1 MAPRPTYIGRFAPTP
16 SGPLHLGSLLAA
28 TASWLDARSHGG
40 RWRLRI
46 DDLDAPRLDSHAE
59 AAILRTLE
67 AHGLAWDGQVARQSD
82 HVDRYQAALA
92 ALADDCFGCACTR
105 RQLRGVDRY
114 PGTCRELGLPLAGNA
129 VRLRVEEGVEA
140 AFTDRV
146 QGPCRERLAETAG
159 DIAIWR
165 RDGLPAYPL
174 AVVVDDAAIGVTDVV
189 RGADLLANTPRQV
202 HLAGRLGL
210 AAPTYAH
217 VPVVVD
223 AAGLKLSKHTA
234 ATAIDD
240 GYARQNLA
248 TVLALLGF
256 DVPPAADV
264 AAMLDWARGD
274 WRMEALPRSEAL
286 PGFVALS

>member
-16 SGPLHLGSLLAA
+16 SGLLHLGSLLAA

-46 DDLDAPRLDSHAE
+46 DDLDAPRLDPHAE
-59 AAILRTLE
+59 AAILSTLE
-67 AHGLAWDGQVARQSD
+67 AHGLAWDGPVARQSD
-82 HVDRYQAALA
+82 HVERYQAALA
-92 ALADDCFGCACTR
+92 ALAEDCFGCACTR
-105 RQLRGVDRY
+105 RQLRGVARY
-114 PGTCRELGLPLAGNA
+114 PGTCRDLGLPLAGNA
-129 VRLRVEEGVEA
+129 VRLRVDDDAEA
-140 AFTDRV
+140 DFADRV
-146 QGPCRERLAETAG
+146 QGRCRERLAETAG

-174 AVVVDDAAIGVTDVV
+174 AVVVDDAAMGVTDVV

-256 DVPPAADV
+256 DVPPGADV
-264 AAMLDWARGD
+264 AAMLSWAKGG

-286 PGFVALS
+286 PGFAALS

>member
-1 MAPRPTYIGRFAPTP
+1 MGQRPTYVGRFAPTP

-40 RWRLRI
+40 RWLLRI
-46 DDLDAPRLDSHAE
+46 DDLDAPRLDPRAE
-59 AAILRTLE
+59 VAILSTLE
-67 AHGLAWDGQVARQSD
+67 AHGLAWDGPVARQSD

-92 ALADDCFGCACTR
+92 ALADDSFGCACTR
-105 RQLRGVDRY
+105 RQLRGVARY
-114 PGTCRELGLPLAGNA
+114 PGMCRDLGLPLAGNA

-140 AFTDRV
+140 AFADRV
-146 QGPCRERLAETAG
+146 QGQRRERLAETAG
-159 DIAIWR
+159 DIAIRR

-174 AVVVDDAAIGVTDVV
+174 AVVVDDAAMGVTSVV
-189 RGADLLANTPRQV
+189 RGADLLANTPRQI
-202 HLAGRLGL
+202 HIAQRLGL
-210 AAPTYAH
+210 AVPAYAH

-240 GYARQNLA
+240 GHARQNLA

-256 DVPPAADV
+256 DAPPAMDV
-264 AAMLDWARGD
+264 AELLAWAQRR
-274 WRMEALPRSEAL
+274 WCAEALPRSEAL

>member
-1 MAPRPTYIGRFAPTP
+1 MTPRPTYIGRFAPTP

-40 RWRLRI
+40 HWRLRI
-46 DDLDAPRLDSHAE
+46 DDLDAPRLDPHAE
-59 AAILRTLE
+59 AAILSTLE
-67 AHGLAWDGQVARQSD
+67 AHGLAWDGPVARQSD
-82 HVDRYQAALA
+82 HVERYQAALA

-105 RQLRGVDRY
+105 RQLRGVARY
-114 PGTCRELGLPLAGNA
+114 PGTCRDLGLPLAGNA

-140 AFTDRV
+140 AFADRV
-146 QGPCRERLAETAG
+146 QGRCRERLAETAG

-174 AVVVDDAAIGVTDVV
+174 AVVVDDAAMGVTDVV

-256 DVPPAADV
+256 DAPPAADV
-264 AAMLDWARGD
+264 SAMLDWANGG

-286 PGFVALS
+286 PGFAALS

>member
-1 MAPRPTYIGRFAPTP
+1 MSQRPTYVGRFAPTP

-40 RWRLRI
+40 RWLLRI
-46 DDLDAPRLDSHAE
+46 DDLDAPRLDPKAE
-59 AAILRTLE
+59 TAILSTLE
-67 AHGLAWDGQVARQSD
+67 AHGLAWDGPVARQSD

-92 ALADDCFGCACTR
+92 ALADDSFGCACTR
-105 RQLRGVDRY
+105 RQLRGIARY
-114 PGTCRELGLPLAGNA
+114 PGTCGHLGLPLAGNA
-129 VRLRVEEGVEA
+129 VRLRVAEDAEA
-140 AFTDRV
+140 AFADRV
-146 QGPCRERLAETAG
+146 QGRCRERLAETAG

-174 AVVVDDAAIGVTDVV
+174 AVVVDDAAMGVTSVV

-202 HLAGRLGL
+202 HIAQRLGL
-210 AAPTYAH
+210 AVPAYAH

-240 GYARQNLA
+240 GHARQNLA

-256 DVPPAADV
+256 DAPPAMDV
-264 AAMLDWARGD
+264 ADLLAWAQRR
-274 WRMEALPRSEAL
+274 WCAEALPRSEAL